1 MSLENSAAT
10 KKYVDD
16 NSGGGGSTKTLS
28 QINNDYPMSV
38 GDTLDLSIATVKVA
52 TPTIIDLES
61 ATNVAYILEST
72 ATGYIAEKIANEILS
87 TPVTSLASGVAGGV
101 VDLATSAGLGLVG
114 GLLGGILAAGAGSM
128 SDSTTTVPSTSTVKS
143 YVEG

>member
-1 MSLENSAAT
+1 
-10 KKYVDD
+10 
-16 NSGGGGSTKTLS
+16 
-28 QINNDYPMSV
+28 MSV

-52 TPTIIDLES
+52 TPSIIDIES
-61 ATNVAYILEST
+61 AVNVAYVLEST
-72 ATGYIAEKIANEILS
+72 ATGYIANKITDTISA
-87 TPVTSLASGVAGGV
+87 TPITSLAAGVAGGV
-101 VDLATSAGLGLVG
+101 VDLAASAGLGLVG